1 LPEPRPLIMV
11 ADDDPLDREALRAA
25 LLDLEP
31 LPDFLEASTIE
42 SLVHLVQQRE
52 VDLLTL
58 DVSFS
63 GSDRSTREGIDALA
77 VLVQQHPRIP
87 VILVSGNLNIRMA
100 GQVGQHEQVRA
111 VLDKGQADLL
121 TLLPELAA
129 EAIAWGREQRRQAD
143 AVYEKGLR
151 ELAGGN
157 PVEAARRFIES
168 FETGDLSLGYRSRL
182 GDDLGKLLLVIEPY
196 RELRIRA
203 FETLMKNAY
212 NNQDEMGLIAVGRRY
227 AREYPEKAVLA
238 HEYLLKVATL
248 GQRIDAVIDERL
260 ELARLHLG
268 RGNLERVLAEC
279 AAIQDKVSDVV
290 DSYLLQIDA
299 LKRLGRRD
307 EAIEACF
314 ELAGRV
320 LMNGQLR
327 TFAAVHQEIMILD
340 VEGRHG
346 RRLEDLLVHLDRL
359 REHLQGPQASRSHQV
374 LTLCERPVCQE
385 MAEQAHCL
393 YRVRTDGTE
402 PCSLCSRPLE
412 RPLEALA
419 NRTLAVIGGRFPEA
433 YRKALLDMGAGT
445 VWVVSDGDGPDR
457 VSEAIARADGVLL
470 VTGRVSETCV
480 IRARRE
486 LARAPRPTGQVQF
499 YGVYEVMRGVL
510 YDLVPKVAEATGS

>member
-1 LPEPRPLIMV
+1 MPEPRPLIMV

-31 LPDFLEASTIE
+31 LPEFLEASTIE

-227 AREYPEKAVLA
+227 AREYPEKAVIA

-279 AAIQDKVSDVV
+279 AAIQDRVSDVV

-307 EAIEACF
+307 EAIESCF
-314 ELAGRV
+314 TLAA
-320 LMNGQLR
+320 LFLLNGHLQL
-327 TFAAVHQEIMILD
+327 FDAVHQEITLLD
-340 VEGRHG
+340 LDGQHV
-346 RRLEDLLVHLDRL
+346 RRLEDLLVHLERI
-359 REHLQGPQASRSHQV
+359 RENLQGPRSNLSQQR
-374 LTLCERPVCQE
+374 LTLCERSD
-385 MAEQAHCL
+385 CL
-393 YRVRTDGTE
+393 DRAVAKGCLHRIRTDPSE
-402 PCSLCSRPLE
+402 ACSMCSRPLG

-419 NRTLAVIGGRFPEA
+419 NRTISVIGGRFPED
-433 YRKALLDMGAGT
+433 YRQALIDLGAAKVFT
-445 VWVVSDGDGPDR
+445 VVDGEEPER
-457 VSEAIARADGVLL
+457 VAEAIGRADGVLL
-470 VTGRVSETCV
+470 VTGSVTETCL

-486 LARAPRPTGQVQF
+486 LVRTARPTGQVKF
-499 YGVYEVMRGVL
+499 YGVYEVTRGVL
-510 YDLVPKVAEATGS
+510 YDLVPKMVHEVPS